1 MQKGNADFEKFPKKS
16 QSIAPRAKG
25 FGHSPETDL
34 WSADVWNLVKSEFPA
49 FGKTEAKFFEN
60 ATVLADLVKRFFGIF
75 AFSLPAKNDQNARL
89 LIAIVAETV
98 YFSGF

>member
-16 QSIAPRAKG
+16 QSIAPRAKA

-49 FGKTEAKFFEN
+49 LGKAEAKFFEN
-60 ATVLADLVKRFFGIF
+60 ATVLADLVKRFLE
-75 AFSLPAKNDQNARL
+75 SLHSVSLQNDQNARL
-89 LIAIVAETV
+89 LLAILAETV